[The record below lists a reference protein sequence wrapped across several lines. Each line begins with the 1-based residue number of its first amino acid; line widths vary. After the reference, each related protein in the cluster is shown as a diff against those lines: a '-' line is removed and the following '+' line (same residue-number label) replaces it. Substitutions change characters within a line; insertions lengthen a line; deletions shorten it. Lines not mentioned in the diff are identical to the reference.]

1 MSEYLDRL
9 KHLRD
14 ATPPP
19 GNAKNVQSN
28 VSFRRAIDY
37 IEKLEKDLE
46 VNNAVNEGRG
56 ETILNELEAYQEI
69 RNKLDAVNEQREA
82 DKINIINILSQ
93 FYITCDDKKRAFGIT
108 MVQHLITEYY
118 EVK

>member
-19 GNAKNVQSN
+19 GNAKNVQDN

-37 IEKLEKDLE
+37 IEKLETQRKTDR
-46 VNNAVNEGRG
+46 A
-56 ETILNELEAYQEI
+56 
-69 RNKLDAVNEQREA
+69 KLIK
-82 DKINIINILSQ
+82 KINNINAWVFTHANVIDTIAKH
-93 FYITCDDKKRAFGIT
+93 Y
-108 MVQHLITEYY
+108 V
-118 EVK
+118 